1 MKKYEIY
8 LLAAQECLIIHADRV
23 SYDPELTRFQ
33 IYTDGQYDTKAV
45 FATKN
50 IIGWEEVK

>member
-1 MKKYEIY
+1 MKVRVY

-33 IYTDGQYDTKAV
+33 IYTDGKYDTKAV
-45 FATKN
+45 FTTKN